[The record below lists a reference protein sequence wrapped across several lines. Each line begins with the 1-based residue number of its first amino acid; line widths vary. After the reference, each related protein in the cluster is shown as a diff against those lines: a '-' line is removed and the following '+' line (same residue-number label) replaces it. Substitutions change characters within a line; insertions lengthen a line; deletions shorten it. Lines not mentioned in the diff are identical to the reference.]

1 MCANGNGWATLHSK
15 VKGQPDCILGRHCAA
30 YTADVSCCS
39 LTALPGSVSVG
50 ETPSWACLSAAS
62 EGGFVTF
69 SVSLRP
75 SIPAGSLPTLHL
87 SWRRNT
93 QPEHEMRFRE
103 SLQILSFVEWLSPQ
117 TSLNKHCISS
127 QNVNSS
133 TLSSVHTV
141 LFLSFQFIWLLLSS
155 DHIIILSRFSG
166 RTCPLFQR
174 LYRDYRY
181 TDYKFKGNRS
191 F

>member
-1 MCANGNGWATLHSK
+1 MSNTPQQGQRSARLHSGTSLCRLHSRC
-15 VKGQPDCILGRHCAA
+15 VVLLSHCSPWECFCWGNTIL
-30 YTADVSCCS
+30 SFS
-39 LTALPGSVSVG
+39 
-50 ETPSWACLSAAS
+50 LSAAS

-141 LFLSFQFIWLLLSS
+141 LFLSFQFI
-155 DHIIILSRFSG
+155 
-166 RTCPLFQR
+166 
-174 LYRDYRY
+174 
-181 TDYKFKGNRS
+181 
-191 F
+191 